1 MEINRAKPHIASEP
15 TPSERML
22 PKHNDLNTA
31 SQEELEVMC
40 QIDGQ
45 RAECF
50 VEKRRELGG
59 YTSWEQIKE
68 NVSSFDGGTI
78 KRLKKAGFSLS

>member
-1 MEINRAKPHIASEP
+1 MEINRRKSRIPSEP
-15 TPSERML
+15 TPSARML

-31 SQEELEVMC
+31 SREELEVIC

-45 RAECF
+45 RAEYF

-59 YTSWEQIKE
+59 YSSWEQIKE
-68 NVSSFDGGTI
+68 KVSSFDGGTI
-78 KRLKKAGFSLS
+78 KRLKKAGFSLR

>member
-1 MEINRAKPHIASEP
+1 MEINRRKPQNSSEP
-15 TPSERML
+15 TSAARML

-31 SQEELEVMC
+31 SREELEVIC

-68 NVSSFDGGTI
+68 KVSSFDGGTI
-78 KRLKKAGFSLS
+78 KRLKKAGFSLR

>member
-1 MEINRAKPHIASEP
+1 MKINRAKPQVSSEP
-15 TPSERML
+15 TPSARML

-31 SQEELEVMC
+31 SRAELEVIC
-40 QIDGQ
+40 QIDGP

-78 KRLKKAGFSLS
+78 KRLKKAGFSLR